1 MRRAFALLVV
11 STLIV
16 SCGSPAGDETTS
28 DTPEIMAVAL
38 VQLVTVDNTFGGGP
52 PPFTEYLI
60 QTKTDPFAGDV
71 GDSTPNPTRDLTEDE
86 RAAIEEAIS
95 GIGPVRWIDDPEEW
109 RTPELTPV
117 VDGSVILGLG
127 EPVIEGDT
135 ALVPVSLWC
144 GGLCG
149 TWFSYRIDRVD
160 GSWAVTGIEGP
171 VAIS

>member
-1 MRRAFALLVV
+1 MRRALALLAV
-11 STLIV
+11 SALIV
-16 SCGSPAGDETTS
+16 SCGSPAGDETAS
-28 DTPEIMAVAL
+28 DTPEVMAVAL
-38 VQLVTVDNTFGGGP
+38 VHLVTVDNTFGEGP

-60 QTKTDPFAGDV
+60 QAKTDPFAGDV
-71 GDSTPNPTRDLTEDE
+71 GNPASGPSRDLTEDE
-86 RAAIEEAIS
+86 RTAIEEAIS
-95 GIGPVRWIDDPEEW
+95 EIGPVRWIDNPEEW

-127 EPVIEGDT
+127 EPDIEGDS